1 MSILKK
7 KIRVNYEDVQIDLVS
22 PSNDNDDHYF
32 GEYDSVKNIIQLD
45 KTQSS
50 RSLANSLLHEVL
62 HSVIYHTGLN
72 SDGNCLAA
80 DKDEELVVNNLTNT
94 LSQIDAIQIYQS
106 KTDFGKHG
114 LYAISRRLV
123 WIDCRF
129 RSNPNHAER
138 LWLRRPARSVR
149 SSSRTEGFGSF

>member
-1 MSILKK
+1 VSILKK
-7 KIRVNYEDVQIDLVS
+7 KIRVNYEDVKIDLVS
-22 PSNDNDDHYF
+22 PTNDNDDHYF

-94 LSQIDAIQIYQS
+94 LSQIIRDNKWFLPYIQKNINSGDKTNEKTGIKTIRRAKKSVTKRTLS
-106 KTDFGKHG
+106 KNRNKRRTRS
-114 LYAISRRLV
+114 SRR
-123 WIDCRF
+123 
-129 RSNPNHAER
+129 
-138 LWLRRPARSVR
+138 
-149 SSSRTEGFGSF
+149 